1 MASPTEASPPSAAW
15 PNKDVVPQESLMN
28 LMDGSADHIVLPN
41 KPRTYVHRHG
51 SRDTW
56 GIVGGLQIKNLNT
69 TKREH
74 RSSRGSKFK
83 RKIRAEVEKAQT
95 EDRKGSLLSVNLH
108 HKTPWPLAA
117 IKDLREVLMR
127 WGPPTNHTVSHTY
140 ISFLLLL
147 GILRLETERDML
159 ALFACSPGFIRSDA
173 ASALLDARWKYR
185 R

>member
-1 MASPTEASPPSAAW
+1 MDQRITSFLQTSPARMCIDMEA
-15 PNKDVVPQESLMN
+15 ETL
-28 LMDGSADHIVLPN
+28 
-41 KPRTYVHRHG
+41 
-51 SRDTW
+51 
-56 GIVGGLQIKNLNT
+56 GGWWEDCRLKNLNT
-69 TKREH
+69 TKRED
-74 RSSRGSKFK
+74 RSLRGSEFK

-127 WGPPTNHTVSHTY
+127 WGPPTNHAVSHTY

-147 GILRLETERDML
+147 GILRVETERDML